1 MQAEVNLIALFND
14 ITPIPDVLDQLR
26 SHGVAETDMSLLTNL
41 PYPAQVLG
49 RPMVWERL
57 PLISLSGAFV
67 GFLIGI
73 FLNAG
78 TPLLYP
84 IHVGGQPLIPIPPTL
99 VLTYELTMMGLI
111 VSTFLGVLWESTF
124 PSHGPRRYDPR
135 VSDGQIG
142 IVFQCSQ
149 QEEAGIRSMLE
160 ELGVDQIIEPEEITL

>member
-1 MQAEVNLIALFND
+1 MDTEVNLIALFND
-14 ITPIPDVLDQLR
+14 ISPIPDVLDHLR
-26 SHGVAETDMSLLTNL
+26 ARGVTETDMSLLTNL
-41 PYPAQVLG
+41 PYPAEVLG

-57 PLISLSGAFV
+57 PLISLSGALV

-73 FLNAG
+73 FLNVG

-84 IHVGGQPLIPIPPTL
+84 IHVGGQPLIPVPPTL

-124 PSHGPRRYDPR
+124 PSRGPKRYDPR

-142 IVFQCSQ
+142 VVFHCTRQA
-149 QEEAGIRSMLE
+149 EPDIRSMLT
-160 ELGVDQIIEPEEITL
+160 ELGADRIIEPEEVTL